1 MRWTRTLI
9 PTLKENPAD
18 AQTRGHRLMLRAGLI
33 RQVAAGTYDFLPL
46 GLRILHK
53 AATIVRDEML
63 AAGAVEVL
71 MPALQPLEWWQATG
85 RDKTYG
91 ENLMTLRDRHGRVNV
106 LGPTHEEVVTE
117 LAASAI
123 NSYKQLPLT
132 LFQIQT
138 KFRDEYRPRSGLLR
152 VREFLMKDA
161 YSFHLDLETLRGTY
175 DFMRAAYER
184 IFSRCGLPA
193 VAAEAESGP
202 IGGGEGVSHEFLVP
216 CEAGEDV
223 LVMTDRGH
231 YAANLERAAT
241 GDRPWS
247 WGGDATAP
255 LEKVHTPGMASVE
268 DVARFM
274 EVEPR
279 QVLKTL
285 VFRTSA
291 AGPALESGVNARW
304 VVAVVRGDHEVNEAK
319 LGRVA
324 RETFRV
330 GGLHL
335 ADDAD
340 VRATWAVGFVG
351 PHAATYLYDA
361 VMIVDPDAAQDGPW
375 VAGANERD
383 HHVRGFNWFREC
395 GQNLADPRKV
405 IVADIRNALD
415 GDPSPLNDGGRLVLT
430 CGIEVGHIFQ
440 LGDKYS
446 AALGALVQDETGTK
460 RPVLMGCYG
469 IGIGRILAA
478 AAEALSDDNG
488 LVWPAAIAPYSVAIT
503 PVRYDGATKA
513 AADRLYDELTVAVV
527 EQHVDA
533 RPGAKFADADLV
545 GFPIRITVGE
555 RGLKDGTVEL
565 KQRTAPGAETVSL
578 ASVVGRMR
586 AMLA

>member
-1 MRWTRTLI
+1 
-9 PTLKENPAD
+9 
-18 AQTRGHRLMLRAGLI
+18 
-33 RQVAAGTYDFLPL
+33 
-46 GLRILHK
+46 
-53 AATIVRDEML
+53 
-63 AAGAVEVL
+63 
-71 MPALQPLEWWQATG
+71 
-85 RDKTYG
+85 
-91 ENLMTLRDRHGRVNV
+91 MTVRDRHGRVNV

-117 LAASAI
+117 LVAATV
-123 NSYKQLPLT
+123 NTYRQLPLT

-161 YSFHLDLETLRGTY
+161 YSFHLDLETLRATY
-175 DFMRAAYER
+175 DFMLSAYGR

-223 LVMTDRGH
+223 LVFSDRGN

-241 GDRPWS
+241 GERPWS
-247 WGGDATAP
+247 WGGDATAE
-255 LEKVHTPGMASVE
+255 LEKVHTPAMASVE
-268 DVARFM
+268 DVARYM
-274 EVEPR
+274 KVEPR

-285 VFRTSA
+285 VFRTTPS
-291 AGPALESGVNARW
+291 GPALESGVNARW

-324 RETFRV
+324 RETFQV
-330 GGLHL
+330 TGLHL

-340 VRATWAVGFVG
+340 VRAAWPVGFVG
-351 PHAATYLYDA
+351 PHAATYRYDV
-361 VMIVDPDAAQDGPW
+361 VMVVDPDAAQDGPW

-405 IVADIRNALD
+405 IVADIRNAIE
-415 GDPSPLNDGGRLVLT
+415 GDSSPRNDGGRLVLRRA
-430 CGIEVGHIFQ
+430 IEVGHIFQ

-446 AALGALVQDETGTK
+446 AALGALVQDEAGHK

-469 IGIGRILAA
+469 IGIGRMLAA
-478 AAEALSDDNG
+478 AAEALGDDNG
-488 LVWPAAIAPYSVAIT
+488 LVWPVAIAPYAVVIT

-513 AADRLYDELTVAVV
+513 AADRLYDQLSAAGVDVLLDDR
-527 EQHVDA
+527 DA
-533 RPGAKFADADLV
+533 RPGAKFADADLI
-545 GFPIRITVGE
+545 GFPVRVTVGE
-555 RGLKDGTVEL
+555 RGLKDGKVEL
-565 KQRTAPGAETVSL
+565 KQRTAPGAETVPL
-578 ASVVGRMR
+578 ADAVERVRRM
-586 AMLA
+586 LG